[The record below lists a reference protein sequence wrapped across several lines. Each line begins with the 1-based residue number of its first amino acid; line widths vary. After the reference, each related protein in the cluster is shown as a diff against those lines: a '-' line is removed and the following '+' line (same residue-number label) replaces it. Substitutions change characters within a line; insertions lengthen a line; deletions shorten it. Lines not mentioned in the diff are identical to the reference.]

1 MPDPETAPDIP
12 VPQGARWPRPPLG
25 LALRRGLFNRCPI
38 CGQGKVFRGFLR
50 VVDRCEVCEAPLG
63 TLRADDAPPYFTI
76 FIVGHLFVPP
86 ILWAEK
92 AYEPSVLFYAL
103 VVLPLF
109 ALVTTLLLRPVK
121 GATVGLM
128 ARLNIAG
135 TL

>member
-1 MPDPETAPDIP
+1 MPEAQTAPIP
-12 VPQGARWPRPPLG
+12 PVAAWPKPPLG
-25 LALRRGLFNRCPI
+25 QALWRGANNRCPI
-38 CGQGKVFRGFLR
+38 CGQGRVFRGFLR
-50 VVDRCEVCEAPLG
+50 VVDRCESCEAPLG

-92 AYEPSVLFYAL
+92 AYEPSVMFYAL

-109 ALVTTLLLRPVK
+109 ALVTTLMLRPIK